1 LAVLVQRYNHQKALM
16 EFLTHAVS
24 FIIHIDKYLSVMIQN
39 CGAWSYLLLFAIVFA
54 ETGLVVTPFLPG
66 DSLLFA
72 AGSFAAIGAFNVVW
86 LCVTLMLAAII
97 GDSVNY
103 TIGKYFG
110 EKLFKNSKSP
120 IFKKEYLDRTHKFFE
135 KYGGKTIVLARF
147 VPIVRTFAPFVAG
160 AGKMNYLYFFT
171 YNVVGGIIWVAIFVI
186 GGFWLGNVPIV
197 KKNFTA
203 VIFIIIFVSI
213 LPGIIEYW
221 KHHRRK
227 SAVTQS

>member
-1 LAVLVQRYNHQKALM
+1 M
-16 EFLTHAVS
+16 EFIYTS
-24 FIIHIDKYLSVMIQN
+24 IDFIIHIDKHLNAIIQSW
-39 CGAWSYLLLFAIVFA
+39 GAWSYLLLFAIVFA

-72 AGSFAAIGAFNVVW
+72 AGSFAALGAFNITY
-86 LCVTLMLAAII
+86 LCIALILAAVI

-103 TIGKYFG
+103 AVGNFFG
-110 EKLFKNSKSP
+110 ERLFSKPNSR
-120 IFKKEYLDRTHKFFE
+120 IFRKEYLDRTHAFYE

-160 AGKMNYLYFFT
+160 AGKMSYGSFLI
-171 YNVVGGIIWVAIFVI
+171 YNVTGGVLWVALFVL

-197 KKNFTA
+197 KKNFTL

-221 KHHRRK
+221 KHRKRGGAAIGQSDK
-227 SAVTQS
+227 SA